1 MKLKWFFI
9 LTFVAV
15 LILASYGQKGATGN
29 SVLSE
34 QNIDKDAS
42 QITMSKEAADILNK
56 NYRESTTEFAACL
69 DVKQHLVYNE
79 DNTDLD
85 TFYEIIDIKEIV
97 TSSGDNYISQ
107 GYCENGLVH
116 AHKGGSCVFSLTDI
130 YSIKEHF
137 RNGEIFSVLMCGED
151 KFYYITRNDYKEK
164 EIKIN

>member
-29 SVLSE
+29 SILSE

-42 QITMSKEAADILNK
+42 QITISKEAADILNK

-69 DVKQHLVYNE
+69 DVKQYLVYNE
-79 DNTDLD
+79 DKTDLE
-85 TFYEIIDIKEIV
+85 TFYEIIDIMEII
-97 TSSGDNYISQ
+97 TSSGDNYISP

-137 RNGEIFSVLMCGED
+137 RNGELFSVLMCGED